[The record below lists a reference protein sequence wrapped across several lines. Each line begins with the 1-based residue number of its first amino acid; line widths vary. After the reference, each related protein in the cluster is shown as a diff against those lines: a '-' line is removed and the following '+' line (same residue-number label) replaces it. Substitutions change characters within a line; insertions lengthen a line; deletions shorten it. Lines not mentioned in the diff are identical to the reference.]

1 MADIPVPRSE
11 PEIIGEMLETF
22 VTGTGISSV
31 KLGNPIL
38 SIFEGAAQSDLRSSE
53 DIFTLLEAI
62 SLDYARGP
70 ALDRIAA
77 DEGLV
82 RQGQGPASGIITIT
96 STAFSKISSKVFQG
110 TAAPIV
116 GSAGINVA
124 DASLFPASGSVY
136 IGRNTNNYE
145 GPIAYTS
152 ILAPGFSGGSYYTLV
167 LATGTTQFHNVG
179 ESVVLAQGG
188 NRAIAAGTRVQTQQG
203 NSGTALTFSVLYG
216 TLVLDG
222 EVLVENTTV
231 VAVQAGSS
239 GNIQANTIKSF
250 AETPFA
256 GAACTNPAP
265 FINGQDVETDEA
277 LRERIRSARQT
288 RVRGTSLALQVFATG
303 VTSLDENKRV
313 LSAQVVARKGQPST
327 VYIDDGTG
335 YEEKDEGIA
344 IETLTDLAYGGEPAF
359 KVSQRPIAK
368 AYVATEIESPFTLI
382 SGQKLRFEVGGTTTT
397 HTFNADEFRAIGNA
411 TAYEVV
417 ASINSDYTLGWSA
430 RTTESGTKVVVFAK
444 SDSNEWIQSLPVP
457 AIDGSDANR
466 FLGFP
471 IRRVDTMRLYKN
483 DRLLVKDGTLAQIQ
497 SYPFSNWASM
507 GPTEDLALVV
517 DGTPLTNLVGGTYT
531 FTAQD
536 FIDADTGYTTVGTN
550 SAEAWAKVFNYRI
563 PGIASTVVGGIIV
576 LTSNI
581 AYSDRASLQVKNT
594 CSLYSKGMFPA
605 TSSAGAAADYSLD
618 RNTGELEL
626 TVPLAVGDKLSAGTT
641 NTRAFIET
649 PAFTTFNITGSD
661 AYFWFAP
668 DAAATIIPHGV
679 SAANPLTFSSTPKA
693 WGGERQRMTGVSGTF
708 TDVAVGDWLVFW
720 DAASPVTNQAV
731 RVAAI
736 VTGGAWVEFDVVI
749 PATPGA
755 YTFLDSG
762 LTIVRTTTQLQAAT
776 LPVANDYTANS
787 VADSFNLQLAG
798 IDADTYRTRALRV
811 RTTSFGE
818 TGDIALVALNLS
830 GQALGLVASS
840 SVPNLASHLASVES
854 GNSDTGTPDF
864 HTVTVTA
871 ILGSVAG
878 VGDPTVHWLDT
889 IYQSPAF
896 DAMAVGLRSLPDG
909 GTTALS
915 RYGQNK
921 GTVTALADV
930 VYNAGDYDLETR
942 TASVAHF
949 TNDRYYLASSYALA
963 SDDQL
968 TVVVDG
974 DTEQGRFIV
983 PMWRQLTPVGTTYA
997 STNTFKDADNGG
1009 QTLAAGFGYTGA
1021 SPFDFNDF
1029 AVYMAARVKT
1039 HNQNDDFSSLTGG
1052 GAYSVAYNTPVN
1064 NQNDLNRAVLW
1075 RYYRLG
1081 ADGEF
1086 ARLRYSL
1093 PTAEDSAV
1101 SVTVDAPTNGYTDVK
1116 VNLKSGNLCTGYT
1129 LSNAYPIGTVATATA
1144 SGMTKVFYIM
1154 AFKVSSLSAVAD
1166 VCSFTLDMPAGVIHS
1181 GLDLTGATPYYFVQ
1195 AAGPLAT
1202 QNVSLSGETL
1212 SGGTYK
1218 IVTST
1223 VTGSGTFGPIANA
1236 GVLYLAGS
1244 VTASLAGASPAA
1256 AQGDFLRVL
1265 SASGIDSDFEDVT
1278 VRIQNDVVTNPYWVE
1293 GVIEGFAGAVSG
1305 TPTPTYAAVGDTT
1318 AFKVFKNPAE
1328 TAAAIVAAVQAL
1340 AAADASVP
1348 VRPTLLG
1355 TGATI
1360 IDRDSAEDAAASGTW
1375 YQLTD
1380 GINYIKTTTDPAT
1393 AVNDF
1398 SFLFKRDITA
1408 ALATNSDWANEVVRI
1423 VPRTTKNVVDWLN
1436 QPTVSGLFSMCEV
1449 KASAGGRKVQ
1459 IASLTPGSAGSVQVQ
1474 GGTSNRA
1481 TAAVVGSSVLAGSQV
1496 IASVDTAEATGY
1508 QARSWVSVDNTK
1520 SLPKSVF
1527 TSSSVLDSIV
1537 NDTATTSLLTCS
1549 ATTMYTASV
1558 APSLSA
1564 VVNIEVEGKFVAY
1577 TDTAL
1582 GLGLNLATVS
1592 EGDWLR
1598 VTTPATPT
1606 YIAGAITT
1614 ISSGNTG
1621 IYRVVRICKD
1631 AGKPYAVWIENETA
1645 IEQPSAEADFHFYTD
1660 DSVMPGDVLSIS
1672 NNSWDGTASNKG
1684 NYVVTDVGLNFT
1696 DATKLTVTGT
1706 MSPVGSAKPALGSSY
1721 QQIQVLEKNPCRC
1734 IKQILSIAP
1743 NGTLTDIKFTTSAL
1757 NKRIGS
1763 NPGSVITALDKLNFD
1778 LGVAKGVDGYRHQTG
1793 LLAETNKVLYGDPAN
1808 PSLYP
1813 GVVAAGSAVNI
1824 AGSLVHRV
1832 RVTLSLRIKSGA
1844 NRERIRAWAKS
1855 AVATAINKVP
1865 AGESVSLTD
1874 LTTAAG
1880 RVGGVVSATMV
1891 SPVATAGDDVIVI
1904 QKYEKAQVLDVDQD
1918 VTITF
1923 VGEA

>member
-1 MADIPVPRSE
+1 MADIPVPRSY
-11 PEIIGEMLETF
+11 PDILGEMLETF
-22 VTGTGISSV
+22 VTGTGISSI
-31 KLGNPIL
+31 KLANPIL
-38 SIFEGAAQSDLRSSE
+38 SFFEGAAQSDLRSSE

-77 DEGLV
+77 DEGIV

-96 STAFSKISSKVFQG
+96 STAFSKIASKVFQG

-116 GSAGINVA
+116 GSAGINVP

-136 IGRNTNNYE
+136 VGRGTNNYE

-179 ESVVLAQGG
+179 ESVILAQGG
-188 NRAIAAGTRVQTQQG
+188 NRAIAAGTKVQTQQG

-216 TLVLDG
+216 TTMLDG

-231 VAVQAGSS
+231 VASKAGTS

-250 AETPFA
+250 AEVPFA
-256 GAACTNPAP
+256 GASCTNPAP
-265 FINGQDVETDEA
+265 FINGQDVEADES

-288 RVRGTSLALQVFATG
+288 RVRGTPLALQVFATG
-303 VTSLDENKRV
+303 VTSLDEAKRV
-313 LSAQVVARKGQPST
+313 LSAQVVASKGLST

-344 IETLTDLAYGGEPAF
+344 VETFSDLAYGGESNF
-359 KVSQRPIAK
+359 KVSKRPIAK
-368 AYVATEIESPFTLI
+368 AYVATEIEAPFTLV
-382 SGQKLRFEVGGTTTT
+382 SGQKLSFEVGGTLTT

-444 SDSNEWIQSLPVP
+444 ADSNEWIQNIPVP
-457 AIDGSDANR
+457 IIEGSDANQ

-471 IRRVDTMRLYKN
+471 IRRVDTVRLYKN
-483 DRLLVKDGTLAQIQ
+483 DRLLVKDGALAQIQ

-507 GPTEDLALVV
+507 GPTEDLTLVV

-536 FIDADTGYTTVGTN
+536 FIDAGTGYTTVGTN
-550 SAEAWAKVFNYRI
+550 SADAWAKVFNYRI
-563 PGIASTVVGGIIV
+563 PGTTSTVVDGVIV

-581 AYSDRASLQVKNT
+581 AYSDRASLQVKDT
-594 CSLYSKGMFPA
+594 CSLFAKGMFPA
-605 TSSAGAAADYSLD
+605 TSSTGAAADYSLD

-626 TVPLAVGDKLSAGTT
+626 ATPLAVGDKLSAGTT
-641 NTRAFIET
+641 NTRAFVEA
-649 PAFTTFNITGSD
+649 PAFTTFNVTGSD

-668 DAAATIIPHGV
+668 DAAATIVPHGV
-679 SAANPLTFSSTPKA
+679 SAANPLTFGSTPEA
-693 WGGERQRMTGVSGTF
+693 WGGERQRMAGVSGTF

-720 DAASPVTNQAV
+720 DAASPFSNQTQ

-736 VTGGAWVEFDVVI
+736 VAGGAWVEFDVLT
-749 PATPGA
+749 PATPGV

-762 LTIVRTTTQLQAAT
+762 LTIVRTTAQLQAAV
-776 LPVANDYTANS
+776 LPVANNYTANS
-787 VADSFNLQLAG
+787 VADSFNTQLVG
-798 IDADTYRTRALRV
+798 IDSETYRTRALRV

-818 TGDIALVALNLS
+818 AGDIALTAINLS
-830 GQALGLVASS
+830 GRSLGLTAGEF
-840 SVPNLASHLASVES
+840 VPNLASHLASVES

-864 HTVTVTA
+864 HTVTVTSA
-871 ILGSVAG
+871 AA

-889 IYQSPAF
+889 IYQFPDF

-921 GTVTALADV
+921 GTVTALADI
-930 VYNAGDYDLETR
+930 VYNAGNYDLDFR
-942 TASVAHF
+942 VPAVAHY
-949 TNDRYYLASSYALA
+949 TGDRYYLASSYALA
-963 SDDQL
+963 PNDQL

-983 PMWRQLTPVGTTYA
+983 PMWRKLTPVGTTYA

-1039 HNQNDDFSSLTGG
+1039 HNKNDDFSSLTGG

-1081 ADGEF
+1081 PDGEF

-1101 SVTVDAPTNGYTDVK
+1101 SVSVAAPANGYTDIK

-1129 LSNAYPIGTVATATA
+1129 LSNAYPIGTVATATTT
-1144 SGMTKVFYIM
+1144 GMTKVFYIM

-1195 AAGPLAT
+1195 SAGPLAT
-1202 QNVSLSGETL
+1202 QNVLLSGETL

-1223 VTGSGTFGPIANA
+1223 ITGSGTFGPIANA

-1244 VTASLAGASPAA
+1244 VTASLSGASPAA

-1265 SASGIDSDFEDVT
+1265 AASGIVSDFEDVT

-1293 GVIEGFAGAVSG
+1293 GVIEGFAGVVSG
-1305 TPTPTYAAVGDTT
+1305 TPTPTYAAVGDVS

-1360 IDRDSAEDAAASGTW
+1360 IDRDSAEDAAVGGTW

-1393 AVNDF
+1393 SVDDY
-1398 SFLFKRDITA
+1398 SFLFKADINAT
-1408 ALATNSDWANEVVRI
+1408 LATDSDWANEEVRI
-1423 VPRTTKNVVDWLN
+1423 VPRTTQNVVDWLN

-1459 IASLTPGSAGSVQVQ
+1459 IASSTPGSAGSVQVQ
-1474 GGTSNRA
+1474 GGTGNRA

-1496 IASVDTAEATGY
+1496 IASVDTAEAAGF
-1508 QARSWVSVDNTK
+1508 QARSWVSVDNAK
-1520 SLPKSVF
+1520 SLPKAVF
-1527 TSSSVLDSIV
+1527 TTASVLDSIV
-1537 NDTATTSLLTCS
+1537 NDTATTSLFTFS

-1558 APSLSA
+1558 AASPSV
-1564 VVNIEVEGKFVAY
+1564 VVNVEAEGKFVAY
-1577 TDTAL
+1577 TDT
-1582 GLGLNLATVS
+1582 GLGSALALSTVS

-1598 VTTPATPT
+1598 VTTPAAPA
-1606 YIAGAITT
+1606 YVAGAITT
-1614 ISSGNTG
+1614 IASGNVG

-1631 AGKPYAVWIENETA
+1631 VGKPFTVWVENETA
-1645 IEQPSAEADFHFYTD
+1645 IEQASAEADFHFYTD

-1672 NNSWDGTASNKG
+1672 NNSWDGAASNKG
-1684 NYVVTDVGLNFT
+1684 NYVVADVGLNFT
-1696 DATKLTVTGT
+1696 DPSKLTVTGT
-1706 MSPVGSAKPALGSSY
+1706 LSPVGSAKPALGSSY

-1734 IKQILSIAP
+1734 IKKILSIAP

-1757 NKRIGS
+1757 NKRIGGS
-1763 NPGSVITALDKLNFD
+1763 AGSVITALDKLGFD

-1808 PSLYP
+1808 PTLYP

-1855 AVATAINKVP
+1855 AVATAINKSP

-1874 LTTAAG
+1874 LTTAAA

-1904 QKYEKAQVLDVDQD
+1904 QKYEKAQVLDVDAD
-1918 VTITF
+1918 ITITF